1 MLLFISATIENF
13 HVVETLADNAIII
26 YQTHKVMILSYV
38 PKDASNSDSNI
49 QICYSTILQEFQFKS
64 YQKKK
69 KSKEI
74 HLFVCLRQG
83 FSM

>member
-49 QICYSTILQEFQFKS
+49 QICYSKFCRSFNLNPT
-64 YQKKK
+64 KKK
-69 KSKEI
+69 TSKEV
-74 HLFVCLRQG
+74 HLFVCLQQG
-83 FSM
+83 LSM